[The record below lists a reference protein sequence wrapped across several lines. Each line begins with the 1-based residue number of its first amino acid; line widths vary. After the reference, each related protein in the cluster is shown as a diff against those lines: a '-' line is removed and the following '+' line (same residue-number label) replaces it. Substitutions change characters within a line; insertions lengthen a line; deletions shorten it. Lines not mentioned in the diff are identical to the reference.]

1 MIFLHE
7 INDTILSWD
16 GAEQPDK
23 VYYCIWDADNQ
34 VCIIDWTQANGTGGY
49 FSIVGAE
56 ETVRSY
62 MQLHDMT
69 VLMIDIDLRLEGTQ
83 AGTTEYEK
91 AGISV
96 LYTAGPIRYSGA
108 ITADALV
115 SANFLTPHKQAL
127 LYANCMITL
136 TYFAS
141 TEYAVPQI
149 TTYMRDGSSTT
160 ATGSYVSGLGTINI
174 MYQSDAYK
182 VDVVFGS
189 RKFTV
194 LMAGDEPYEEFTF
207 LNFYNVQE
215 RVFLPCSLE
224 RNPSTEFDMGI
235 QSKVA
240 IPYDIEHKV
249 ELTVKSSPIVGAVA
263 DQLLNLCRSRKV
275 NYIDRYGSASWYCP
289 IIITDYSLP
298 RSTEPNTPIVFEMT
312 FEFAD
317 TQLPNTL
324 TLKNG

>member
-1 MIFLHE
+1 MIFLKDIE
-7 INDTILSWD
+7 SNLRVYNDQLDYYQVEMSLAIDGELVIDRMQSRYMD
-16 GAEQPDK
+16 GAHCFLGVEQ
-23 VYYCIWDADNQ
+23 I
-34 VCIIDWTQANGTGGY
+34 
-49 FSIVGAE
+49 
-56 ETVRSY
+56 VRSY
-62 MQLHDMT
+62 MELNSLSVATIVGDF
-69 VLMIDIDLRLEGTQ
+69 LKFE
-83 AGTTEYEK
+83 TETDTYAATFSYE
-91 AGISV
+91 V

-115 SANFLTPHKQAL
+115 SANFLTPHKEAL

-160 ATGSYVSGLGTINI
+160 AAGSYVSGLGTINI
-174 MYQSDAYK
+174 RYQSDAYK

-275 NYIDRYGSASWYCP
+275 NYIDRYGSASWPCP

-317 TQLPNTL
+317 TQLNNTL